1 MAQGQAYKQA
11 LLGHIDRV
19 EELIGKLDQEAAI
32 SSQYRLRDLEKL
44 CQSLESKLTMLTE
57 HQQQQNNGGF
67 RIDDVTKRELASQIG
82 EVMAGNL
89 VNSFY
94 SHLSS
99 NPSMDG
105 RIQGKFL
112 LPREY
117 NFALRIDRNTGPP
130 RLLEA
135 VQHAEQDA
143 PEVPK
148 QCKPIFQT

>member
-57 HQQQQNNGGF
+57 HQQQQKDSGF
-67 RIDDVTKRELASQIG
+67 RINDATKRELASQIG

-105 RIQGKFL
+105 RMQGKNSL
-112 LPREY
+112 LREY
-117 NFALRIDRNTGPP
+117 SFILRIHQDTGPP
-130 RLLEA
+130 KMLEA
-135 VQHAEQDA
+135 VQHTEQDA
-143 PEVPK
+143 PDIPK
-148 QCKPIFQT
+148 QCKHISHV